1 MPNGR
6 VTSPT
11 FATVSSPVSGES
23 QLTNKKARRSTDGAL
38 MFVLLLMEICRSLF
52 DGLHLNSDDRKR
64 AVRSFE
70 RLLGAHR
77 RRTQIYSAG
86 CVISEFACQRH
97 HQWH

>member
-1 MPNGR
+1 MPHGP

-23 QLTNKKARRSTDGAL
+23 QLTNKKSAPLNRRRAY
-38 MFVLLLMEICRSLF
+38 VCAALMEICCSLF

-86 CVISEFACQRH
+86 SVISEFACQRH